1 MSALQ
6 PDDAPVQPDD
16 APVWR
21 EDERVVRTL
30 ALNQQKELA
39 DCLDLVAKIVENIA
53 ASPEEHKYRSLR
65 AASKALS
72 TRILARPGGRELL
85 GHVGFKTTAEIEPK
99 VELARRP
106 GEAAFLGACAAWCRA
121 FAATPLVRAAEL
133 KITLPSGATMR
144 AAFRAGETGGP
155 YVLATTRP
163 PVKFDTDALLDQT
176 LAAAGLAPR
185 AALAA
190 TPLVD
195 PAAADARTATEK
207 AMDDARE
214 RGLRDRAVARATRDA
229 TEKKHRAAALARK
242 QDAERQRTDALRG
255 FGDDRAEQTERA
267 SAKRRAARLRA
278 QRLADEEA
286 ALPAAE
292 PARPRRRGAGG
303 RRRRRRGAADAA
315 APRSR
320 TASRRAA
327 LAYVAPIRCGRG
339 HLRSSKFEAVK
350 AAAICTFVMVSL
362 IVLSVIVLILKET
375 PPYNRNRPLN
385 KAMNQMEVV
394 FNIIFTTEIMLRLS
408 IAETIWQAADLY
420 IVFDILSVMPYWVG
434 LCFKY
439 KLVVNKRGLRF
450 DRGSGNTKMVKK
462 VKEMFKALRMLRLLK
477 LTRRYDG
484 SIVIV
489 HALRDSS
496 SALAAPFFFLFVAVV
511 MCGTFLFVIEDG
523 KPTERD
529 DAEKKSQHFG
539 GAWST
544 RSGSWSSP
552 S

>member
-6 PDDAPVQPDD
+6 PDDTPVQPDD

-30 ALNQQKELA
+30 ALNQQKDLA

-121 FAATPLVRAAEL
+121 FAAAPLIRAAEL

-144 AAFRAGETGGP
+144 AAFRAGETVRDAGTYVDAYAPRGGP

-176 LAAAGLAPR
+176 RAAAGLAPR

-255 FGDDRAEQTERA
+255 FGDDRAEQTERVERE
-267 SAKRRAARLRA
+267 RRAARLRA
-278 QRLADEEA
+278 QRLADEEV

-292 PARPRRRGAGG
+292 PRVRGAEEPEEGVDG
-303 RRRRRRGAADAA
+303 DAA
-315 APRSR
+315 PPAPP
-320 TASRRAA
+320 APPA
-327 LAYVAPIRCGRG
+327 LADG
-339 HLRSSKFEAVK
+339 
-350 AAAICTFVMVSL
+350 
-362 IVLSVIVLILKET
+362 
-375 PPYNRNRPLN
+375 
-385 KAMNQMEVV
+385 
-394 FNIIFTTEIMLRLS
+394 
-408 IAETIWQAADLY
+408 IAE
-420 IVFDILSVMPYWVG
+420 
-434 LCFKY
+434 
-439 KLVVNKRGLRF
+439 
-450 DRGSGNTKMVKK
+450 
-462 VKEMFKALRMLRLLK
+462 
-477 LTRRYDG
+477 
-484 SIVIV
+484 
-489 HALRDSS
+489 
-496 SALAAPFFFLFVAVV
+496 
-511 MCGTFLFVIEDG
+511 
-523 KPTERD
+523 
-529 DAEKKSQHFG
+529 
-539 GAWST
+539 
-544 RSGSWSSP
+544 
-552 S
+552 